1 MMEKKRNTGLFVV
14 IGILIILVL
23 ILLVLFGVLIW
34 KGMGQ
39 RGAQSGNSHAS
50 NSQISETQSSDDGAV
65 ADAKDARTQDSET
78 NTTTEDLHFVQDGYE
93 FTVPGMYDLTHTEE
107 TGVVVYDEDRFQMK
121 IRVTEGSYEEVM
133 SNPEEFTKAIVD
145 AEGTIEQD
153 MKETGMDGKKYAY
166 YRANLQDQAML
177 VIYTAAPEEGKR
189 IAGQIALLEENVVD
203 EGMLQMFSFIASSA
217 VATDQADS
225 TKDDIVVEMA
235 EKKPSSIAKEWV
247 GESAMEFGGIKATHK
262 IPENFYLEDRY
273 EGSEYAAERYMM
285 EEPYISVTCSLYDIP
300 WYANVESY
308 IDQNKHLD
316 NTKMKTMDI
325 DGHKVYYVVES
336 FMSDEDEYQQIYAGC
351 DLGEHQFYVVEA
363 YMIGEDMELTM
374 DTIRE
379 FLIVE

>member
-1 MMEKKRNTGLFVV
+1 MEKKRNTGLFVV

-217 VATDQADS
+217 V
-225 TKDDIVVEMA
+225 
-235 EKKPSSIAKEWV
+235 
-247 GESAMEFGGIKATHK
+247 
-262 IPENFYLEDRY
+262 
-273 EGSEYAAERYMM
+273 
-285 EEPYISVTCSLYDIP
+285 
-300 WYANVESY
+300 
-308 IDQNKHLD
+308 
-316 NTKMKTMDI
+316 
-325 DGHKVYYVVES
+325 
-336 FMSDEDEYQQIYAGC
+336 
-351 DLGEHQFYVVEA
+351 
-363 YMIGEDMELTM
+363 
-374 DTIRE
+374 
-379 FLIVE
+379 